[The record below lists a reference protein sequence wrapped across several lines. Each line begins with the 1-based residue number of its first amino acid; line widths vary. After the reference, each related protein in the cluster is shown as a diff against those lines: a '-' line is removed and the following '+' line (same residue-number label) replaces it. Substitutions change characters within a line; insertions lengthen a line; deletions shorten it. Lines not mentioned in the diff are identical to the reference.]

1 MRELSIKCL
10 SQVVQRAVDITINKI
25 NADNVLSEPHDR
37 ENFYLSIL
45 SSLSSPLIDG
55 IPITS
60 CIHKRKQKGKK
71 NPCTMAKPGAHVIF
85 TNYCVYI
92 SRSALRHFLMNDN
105 WQSQLLLI
113 SGKKLLG
120 HFMKN
125 KCKNRVPG
133 FFKNSLVIALLALVY
148 QQCLRSRDE
157 RQAPIRPRKETKTH

>member
-1 MRELSIKCL
+1 MLITFWANHTIEKTYTEVSYPLCPTPSSTEFPLLLASIK
-10 SQVVQRAVDITINKI
+10 
-25 NADNVLSEPHDR
+25 
-37 ENFYLSIL
+37 EN
-45 SSLSSPLIDG
+45 
-55 IPITS
+55 
-60 CIHKRKQKGKK
+60 RKEKK

-157 RQAPIRPRKETKTH
+157 RQAPIWPRKETKTH